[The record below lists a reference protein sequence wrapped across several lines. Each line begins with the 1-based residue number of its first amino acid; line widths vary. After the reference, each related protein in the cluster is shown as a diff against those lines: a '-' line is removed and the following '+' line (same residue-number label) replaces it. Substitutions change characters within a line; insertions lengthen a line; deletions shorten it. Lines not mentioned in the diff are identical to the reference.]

1 MDDREDEI
9 FLGPY
14 FPGISV
20 CVYGLDGIITPA
32 SVNYRIEW
40 NANNERRL
48 VITVY
53 YACWPNETVR
63 IHVRNSSNEQINLA
77 YRSLLNDPWRYGNE
91 KGRSSEG

>member
-20 CVYGLDGIITPA
+20 CVYGLDGIITPV

-40 NANNERRL
+40 NVNNERRL

-77 YRSLLNDPWRYGNE
+77 Y
-91 KGRSSEG
+91 